1 MACILPFRGLRYN
14 PQMLSDLA
22 SVTSLPYDV
31 LSEKDREELYQAN
44 PYNIV
49 RLIWGKDLPE
59 DDAQENK
66 YVRAG
71 RLLQEWQQKA
81 ILIRDEEKAFYLY
94 AQDFALSGQSEK
106 SRRGI
111 FARVKLEDL
120 NSDTILRHE
129 STFPVPK
136 ADRLHLLQA
145 TRANLDSIFTIYE
158 SGSNKLDTILDER
171 MKGSPL
177 VDIRDREGVRNRL
190 WALKEPGDQERIR
203 KVLADRQLLIADG
216 HHRYEAA
223 LEYRREMMS
232 QEGRVR
238 GKEDAGYHYAMM
250 MLVDIEDPGLIIL
263 PYHRL
268 IGGVPGWDLKGFLGK
283 ASEYFSVEE
292 KRTPSAE
299 EERQRH
305 IADRLERRG
314 LFAHSFALY
323 AGGNTVFFLGLK
335 DEGIIGSLGRE
346 THSETV
352 RKLDVTIMD
361 RLILHGLLGYQEVAK
376 GGKIGYTP
384 NMKEALRQVEDGTYD
399 LAFLLKPTTL
409 QEVKSICL
417 AGERMPQKSTYFY
430 PKLLSG
436 LVINLHDR

>member
-14 PQMLSDLA
+14 PKLVSDLA

-59 DDAQENK
+59 DDTQENK

-71 RLLQEWQQKA
+71 RLLQEWQQRA
-81 ILIRDEEKAFYLY
+81 ILIREEKAFYLY
-94 AQDFALSGQSEK
+94 AQDFALPGQSEK

-111 FARVKLEDL
+111 VARVKLEDP
-120 NSDTILRHE
+120 NSHTILRHE

-158 SGSNKLDTILDER
+158 RESNKLDAILDER

-177 VDIRDREGVRNRL
+177 LDIRDREGVRHRL
-190 WALKEPGDQERIR
+190 WALRRSREHQAVQEE
-203 KVLADRQLLIADG
+203 LARRQLFIADG

-238 GKEDAGYHYAMM
+238 RKEDAGYHYAMM

-292 KRTPSAE
+292 MRTPSAE
-299 EERQRH
+299 EERQSH

-323 AGGNTVFFLGLK
+323 AGGNTVFFLDLK

-361 RLILHGLLGYQEVAK
+361 RLILHGLLGYQEPAK

-436 LVINLHDR
+436 LTINLHDS